1 MLYDDTNQLFKL
13 ASDFIHYSNAPLFL
27 TGKAGSGKTTFLKYI
42 KAHTAKQAAV
52 VAPTGVAAINAGGVT
67 IHSFFQLPFAS
78 FIPQSGQRL
87 DGNFLDKHNLLGR
100 IKMNKERRD
109 VLRQLEL
116 LIIDEI
122 SMVRCDVLDAIDA
135 VLRHFRNR
143 HKEPFGGV
151 QVLLIGDMFQLP
163 PVIKDDE
170 WNVLAGFYQSPYFFS
185 SRVIEEQFPV
195 CIEFDKIYRQTEM
208 KFIELLNKVRDN
220 EMDEKSFA
228 LLNSLMQPAFQSST
242 NDNGIIL
249 TTHNY
254 KADAT
259 NAEQLAKLKTAT
271 VTYKAVIEKDFYEKS
286 FPAEEILQLKV
297 GAQVMFIKNDPEK
310 SKRYFNGKI
319 GIVEKLDDETIFIKC
334 KDEDHQIELH
344 RETWE
349 NIRYTLNTS
358 TQKLEE
364 EVVGSFTQFPLRL
377 AWAITIHKS
386 QGLTFEKAVIDA
398 GAAFAPG
405 QVYVALSRCTTLN
418 GIILKSTVTQNGLRN
433 DERIVAFAKQKKTL
447 PLLQDE
453 LLEGKKQ
460 YQNFILFSL
469 FDFNELNVQFG
480 KVMKIIEEH
489 DTSFNAEV
497 KDWLEALQQKINSII
512 ETSAKFN
519 AQLKY
524 LLQNDILPE
533 ENTTLQERI
542 KAASNYFLPFLQN
555 IFEQLPHSPAF
566 TDSRQNAL
574 AYNEELNELNILL
587 AKKINALNS
596 CKNAFSVDEYHLQKN
611 QFTINT
617 LTVNAYAA
625 QRTAKTETPH
635 PLLHQRLRQLRETIC
650 NETDLDLYMVAGT
663 ASITEMLTY
672 LPQNEKELLLIT
684 GFGKVKVEKF
694 GARFLDVIC
703 RYCNEYSLSSKM
715 NEKVITKKEKK
726 KTQTKAETKTDT
738 KEETYKLY
746 KQGKVVK
753 EISDE
758 RKLTPQTIEGH
769 LAFYVAQG
777 MINIDELISKEKLM
791 LIEPLAKTFKG
802 GALTPLKSQLGEN
815 ISYGEIR
822 LTIAWLEFKK
832 KNSE

>member
-42 KAHTAKQAAV
+42 KAHTAKQSAV

-78 FIPQSGQRL
+78 FIPQLGQRL
-87 DGNFLDKHNLLGR
+87 DGNFLDRQHLLGR

-122 SMVRCDVLDAIDA
+122 SMVRCDVLDAIDV

-170 WNVLAGFYQSPYFFS
+170 WNVLAGYYQSPYFFS

-208 KFIELLNKVRDN
+208 RFIELLNKVRDN
-220 EMDEKSFA
+220 KMDEKSFA
-228 LLNSLMQPAFQSST
+228 LLNSRMQPASQPIK

-259 NAEQLAKLKTAT
+259 NTEQLAKLKTA
-271 VTYKAVIEKDFYEKS
+271 VVSYKAVIEKDFYEKA
-286 FPAEEILQLKV
+286 FPAEEILQLKI

-319 GIVEKLDDETIFIKC
+319 GTVEKLEDETIFIKC

-349 NIRYTLNTS
+349 NIRYTLNAS

-364 EVVGSFTQFPLRL
+364 EVIGSFTQFPLRL

-405 QVYVALSRCTTLN
+405 QVYVALSRCTTLE

-433 DERIVAFAKQKKTL
+433 DERIVDFAQQKKSL
-447 PLLQDE
+447 PVLQND
-453 LLEGKKQ
+453 LVEGKKN
-460 YQNFILFSL
+460 YQSNILISLFS
-469 FDFNELNVQFG
+469 FNELSAQLG
-480 KVMKIIEEH
+480 SVMKIAEEH
-489 DTSFNAEV
+489 NTSFNAET
-497 KDWLEALQQKINSII
+497 KPWLDVLNEKINSII
-512 ETSAKFN
+512 DTSAKFN

-542 KAASNYFLPFLQN
+542 KAASNYFLSFLQD
-555 IFEQLPHSPAF
+555 IFQQLPSSPAV
-566 TDSRQNAL
+566 TDSRQNSL

-587 AKKINALNS
+587 AKKINGLNS
-596 CKNAFSVDEYHLQKN
+596 CKNNFSVDEYHLQKN
-611 QFTINT
+611 QFTVKP

-625 QRTAKTETPH
+625 QRTEKTETPH

-650 NETDLDLYMVAGT
+650 SETGLDLYMVAGT

-672 LPQNEKELLLIT
+672 LPQTEKELLLIT

-703 RYCNEYSLSSKM
+703 RYCNEYSLASRM
-715 NEKVITKKEKK
+715 NEKVITKKEKPK
-726 KTQTKAETKTDT
+726 VELKTDT
-738 KEETYKLY
+738 KEATYKLY
-746 KQGKVVK
+746 KEGKTLK
-753 EISDE
+753 EIADE
-758 RKLTPQTIEGH
+758 RKLAPQTIEGH
-769 LAFYVAQG
+769 LAFYVQQG
-777 MINIDELISKEKLM
+777 LISIEELVSKEKLV
-791 LIEPLAKTFKG
+791 LIEPLAKTFEG
-802 GALTPLKSQLGEN
+802 GALTPLKTQLGNE
-815 ISYGEIR
+815 ISYGEIK
-822 LTIAWLEFKK
+822 LTLAWLEFQKEK
-832 KNSE
+832 TI